1 MRNKRTLARFQKHNF
16 LPSSS
21 VGSAVFFFSFKYLN
35 CIPLREPTMFGL
47 WTSLSKAEYFALPLK
62 PKMKTRYA
70 YLHCHVYS
78 VLDRH
83 CTTNGICSTK
93 MAGKLYK
100 YLVTAFDWYSQAE
113 KIINKTYLRHPNH
126 ISLFNDL
133 VLSKDKGL
141 PALDQRLA
149 HRCCCSL

>member
-1 MRNKRTLARFQKHNF
+1 MAIYAEQTNTSKIPEAQLSSQLFCRF
-16 LPSSS
+16 SC
-21 VGSAVFFFSFKYLN
+21 VFFSFKYLN

-47 WTSLSKAEYFALPLK
+47 WTSLSKAEYFAPPLK

-83 CTTNGICSTK
+83 CTRNGICSTK

-113 KIINKTYLRHPNH
+113 KIINKA
-126 ISLFNDL
+126 SLLLFFIGTL
-133 VLSKDKGL
+133 
-141 PALDQRLA
+141 
-149 HRCCCSL
+149 